1 MKTGASDLLGR
12 RRVLKLL
19 GSIPLAG
26 GFAVSE
32 AQAQSA
38 HERLARGKG
47 ATAFK
52 PKFFTPHEWATV
64 RVLVDV
70 VIPRDERSG
79 SATDAQVP
87 EFMDFVL
94 TDPLA
99 EPRQRESNQ
108 VQMRGGLAWLDRE
121 CARDFS
127 GKRFLEASEAQRTA
141 LLDRIA
147 YSKDPAPPADRSG
160 LGLSGAPV
168 RPDDRTP
175 VIGASVSEPSAEAA
189 EPEDGT
195 LRLGRASHGIAFFN
209 AFRDLTAS
217 GFWSSAMGVKD
228 LEYLGN
234 TFVPEWKG
242 CQPAV
247 LAKLGLTGDDA

>member
-1 MKTGASDLLGR
+1 VKTRAEDPTGR
-12 RRVLKLL
+12 RQVLKML
-19 GSIPLAG
+19 GALPLAG

-38 HERLARGKG
+38 HERITRQKG
-47 ATAFK
+47 PAFA
-52 PKFFTPHEWATV
+52 PKFFTAHEWATV
-64 RVLVDV
+64 RVLADI

-79 SATDAQVP
+79 SATDARVP

-94 TDPLA
+94 MDPLA

-108 VQMRGGLAWLDRE
+108 TQMRGGLAWLDRE
-121 CARDFS
+121 CARRFS
-127 GKRFLEASEAQRTA
+127 GRRFLESSEGERTA
-141 LLDRIA
+141 VLDGIA
-147 YSKDPAPPADRSG
+147 YTKAPTPAAGSG

-175 VIGASVSEPSAEAA
+175 VVGAGVDGPD
-189 EPEDGT
+189 EPEDGS
-195 LRLGRASHGIAFFN
+195 LRLGRASHGVAWFN

-234 TFVPEWKG
+234 TMVAEWKG
-242 CQPAV
+242 CPPAV
-247 LAKLGLTGDDA
+247 LARLGLTGDNA

>member
-1 MKTGASDLLGR
+1 MKARDEDPTGR
-12 RRVLKLL
+12 RQVLKMLAAL
-19 GSIPLAG
+19 PLAG

-38 HERLARGKG
+38 HERLGRQKG
-47 ATAFK
+47 AAFA

-64 RVLVDV
+64 RVLVDI

-94 TDPLA
+94 MDPLA

-108 VQMRGGLAWLDRE
+108 TQMRGGLAWLDRE
-121 CARDFS
+121 CARRFA
-127 GKRFLEASEAQRTA
+127 GRRFLEASDAERTA
-141 LLDRIA
+141 VLDGIA
-147 YSKDPAPPADRSG
+147 YTKAPAPAADRSG

-175 VIGASVSEPSAEAA
+175 VVGALVDGSG
-189 EPEDGT
+189 EPEDGS
-195 LRLGRASHGIAFFN
+195 LRLGRASHGVAWFN

-234 TFVPEWKG
+234 TMVAEWKG
-242 CQPAV
+242 CPPAV
-247 LAKLGLTGDDA
+247 LAKLGLTGENA

>member
-1 MKTGASDLLGR
+1 VNKGAADPTGR
-12 RRVLKLL
+12 RRILKML
-19 GSIPLAG
+19 GALPLAG

-38 HERLARGKG
+38 HERLARQKG
-47 ATAFK
+47 ASAFT
-52 PKFFTPHEWATV
+52 PKFFTAHEWATV
-64 RVLVDV
+64 RVLADV
-70 VIPRDERSG
+70 VMPRDERSG

-108 VQMRGGLAWLDRE
+108 VQMRGGLAWLDLE
-121 CARDFS
+121 CARRFS
-127 GKRFLEASEAQRTA
+127 GRRFLEASEAERTA
-141 LLDRIA
+141 VLDTIA
-147 YSKDPAPPADRSG
+147 YTKEPAPPAARSG
-160 LGLSGAPV
+160 LGLAGAPV

-175 VIGASVSEPSAEAA
+175 VVGVPVDGSDG
-189 EPEDGT
+189 PEDGT
-195 LRLGRASHGIAFFN
+195 LRLARASHGIAWFN

-234 TFVPEWKG
+234 TMVAEWKG
-242 CQPAV
+242 CPPAV
-247 LAKLGLTGDDA
+247 LAKLGLTGGNA

>member
-1 MKTGASDLLGR
+1 MLAAL
-12 RRVLKLL
+12 
-19 GSIPLAG
+19 PLAG

-38 HERLARGKG
+38 HERLARQKG
-47 ATAFK
+47 PAFA

-64 RVLVDV
+64 RVLVDI

-94 TDPLA
+94 RDPLA

-108 VQMRGGLAWLDRE
+108 TQMRGGLAWLDRE
-121 CARDFS
+121 CARRFS
-127 GKRFLEASEAQRTA
+127 GKRFLEASDAERTSV
-141 LLDRIA
+141 LDGIA
-147 YSKDPAPPADRSG
+147 YTKDPAPSPARSG

-175 VIGASVSEPSAEAA
+175 VVGAAIVDGSD
-189 EPEDGT
+189 EPEDGS
-195 LRLGRASHGIAFFN
+195 LRLGRASHGIAWFN

-234 TFVPEWKG
+234 TMVAEWKG
-242 CQPAV
+242 CPPAV
-247 LAKLGLTGDDA
+247 LAKLGLTGDNA

>member
-1 MKTGASDLLGR
+1 VKRAAADPTGR
-12 RRVLKLL
+12 RQVLKML
-19 GSIPLAG
+19 GVLPLAG

-38 HERLARGKG
+38 HERIAKRGALAY
-47 ATAFK
+47 A

-64 RVLVDV
+64 RVLADI

-94 TDPLA
+94 MDPLA

-108 VQMRGGLAWLDRE
+108 TQMRGGLAWLDRE
-121 CARDFS
+121 CARRFS
-127 GKRFLEASEAQRTA
+127 GKRFLDASEAERTSV
-141 LLDRIA
+141 LDGIA
-147 YSKDPAPPADRSG
+147 YTKDAAPSAATSG

-175 VIGASVSEPSAEAA
+175 VVGAPVDGAG
-189 EPEDGT
+189 EPEDGS
-195 LRLGRASHGIAFFN
+195 LRLGRASHGIAWFN

-234 TFVPEWKG
+234 TMVAEWKG
-242 CQPAV
+242 CPPAV
-247 LAKLGLTGDDA
+247 LAKLGLTGENA